1 MLNFQPIKR
10 NLTPGKGG
18 GMLNG
23 ERDQS
28 QLERIGCGFII
39 RTRKEFNSVFTKPMY
54 KVKEFWKSKTL
65 WFNILSVISLAGAE
79 IAGAN
84 LSQKFTIFVTV
95 LVASVNAIL
104 RVYFTES
111 KLK

>member
-1 MLNFQPIKR
+1 
-10 NLTPGKGG
+10 
-18 GMLNG
+18 
-23 ERDQS
+23 
-28 QLERIGCGFII
+28 
-39 RTRKEFNSVFTKPMY
+39 MY

-65 WFNILSVISLAGAE
+65 WFNFLTLISLTGAGLS
-79 IAGAN
+79 GAI
-84 LSQKFTIFVTV
+84 LPPHISTFVTL